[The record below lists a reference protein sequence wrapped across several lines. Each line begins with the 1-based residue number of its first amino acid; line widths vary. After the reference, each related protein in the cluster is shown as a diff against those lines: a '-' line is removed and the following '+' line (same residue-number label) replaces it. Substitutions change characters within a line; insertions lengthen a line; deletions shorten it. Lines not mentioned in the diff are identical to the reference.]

1 MAKRAGRK
9 RKTEITLPTT
19 VHDRRST
26 DLLRNADVGAI
37 EVEDPWEKHGAKIV
51 TLRNL
56 RDDPLGRLHHRKYI
70 DEAQYQA
77 GRRFQADWEKAE
89 RGPRAI
95 DPSKEAVDGGLMPD
109 PIDEGQTKALV
120 SLNGVLR
127 VLGADGSAIV
137 HEILVHARTLEKVAE
152 GRKLAGKTW
161 EEYFGRRFRGCLD
174 EMAVYYGLAM
184 KKKSHTMA

>member
-9 RKTEITLPTT
+9 RKTEVTLPA

-37 EVEDPWEKHGAKIV
+37 EVEDPYEAGAKIV
-51 TLRNL
+51 TLRSL
-56 RDDPLGRLHHRKYI
+56 RDDPLARLHSRKYI
-70 DEAQYQA
+70 DEAQFHA
-77 GRRFQADWEKAE
+77 GRNFQSDWEKAE

-109 PIDEGQTKALV
+109 PIDERQTKALV
-120 SLNGVLR
+120 RLNGVMK

-137 HEILVHARTLEKVAE
+137 HAILVGGQTLEKVAE
-152 GRKLAGKTW
+152 GRNLAGKTW
-161 EEYFGRRFRGCLD
+161 TEYFGRRFRGCLD

-184 KKKSHTMA
+184 KKKVHTNA